1 MSSTLPLYI
10 LAGGM
15 SRRFGTDKARAVL
28 QGQSLLQRVAEQLL
42 PTASAIWIVADQPG
56 KYADL
61 GLATIADPTPNRG
74 PVNGL
79 VTALDHRLSEHGPG
93 WLVVA
98 PCDLTTPAPHWIQ
111 PLLNATDLSVAGCAT
126 VYVDPIGRWQP
137 LPCIVHTDVLEVARQ
152 AVSEE
157 RLSLCRFLKSVD
169 AKPVPLPA
177 GHDHIPNANTPQ
189 ELRGH

>member
-1 MSSTLPLYI
+1 MSATLPLYI

-28 QGQSLLQRVAEQLL
+28 QGRSLLQRVAEQLL
-42 PTASAIWIVADQPG
+42 PTASGVWVVADLRN

-61 GLATIADPTPNRG
+61 GLATIADPIPNRG

-79 VTALDHRLSEHGPG
+79 VTALDHRLREHGPG
-93 WLVVA
+93 WVVVA
-98 PCDLTTPAPHWIQ
+98 PCDLTTPAPHWVQ
-111 PLLNATDLSVAGCAT
+111 PLLHATDLSVAGSAT
-126 VYVDPIGRWQP
+126 VYVDPTGRWQP
-137 LPCIVHTDVLEVARQ
+137 LPCILHTDILGAARQ

-169 AKPVPLPA
+169 SKTVPLPA
-177 GHDHIPNANTPQ
+177 EHDHIPNANTP
-189 ELRGH
+189 EGFMEH